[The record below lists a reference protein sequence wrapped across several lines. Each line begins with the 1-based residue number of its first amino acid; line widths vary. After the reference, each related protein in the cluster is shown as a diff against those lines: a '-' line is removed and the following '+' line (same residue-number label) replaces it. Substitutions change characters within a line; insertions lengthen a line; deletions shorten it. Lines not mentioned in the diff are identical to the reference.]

1 MESISLILGKKVRST
16 RTVSGMSQEK
26 LAELSGLHST
36 YIGQIER
43 GEKCPTIDSI
53 YKIARGLDI
62 SLSDLFK
69 DIESKTNKEANNY
82 ADLIYDKIYA
92 LPLEKQKK
100 MHDLINEILNL

>member
-1 MESISLILGKKVRST
+1 MENISLILGKRIRNA
-16 RTVSGMSQEK
+16 RTVSGISQEK
-26 LAELSGLHST
+26 LAEHSGLHST

-43 GEKCPTIDSI
+43 GEKCPTIESV
-53 YKIARGLDI
+53 YKIAKGLNI

-69 DIESKTNKEANNY
+69 DFENKLTKDSPDY

-100 MHDLINEILNL
+100 MHDLIDEILNL